1 MHVVSEYINIIRK
14 FLMDMKYESNLQF
27 NQNSRLG
34 KYYKFSAFKAFET
47 YDVVTTKCL
56 TNDSA
61 VQDPEYANL
70 FKSI

>member
-27 NQNSRLG
+27 NQNSHLG

-47 YDVVTTKCL
+47 DTM
-56 TNDSA
+56 
-61 VQDPEYANL
+61 
-70 FKSI
+70 

>member
-47 YDVVTTKCL
+47 DTM
-56 TNDSA
+56 
-61 VQDPEYANL
+61 
-70 FKSI
+70 